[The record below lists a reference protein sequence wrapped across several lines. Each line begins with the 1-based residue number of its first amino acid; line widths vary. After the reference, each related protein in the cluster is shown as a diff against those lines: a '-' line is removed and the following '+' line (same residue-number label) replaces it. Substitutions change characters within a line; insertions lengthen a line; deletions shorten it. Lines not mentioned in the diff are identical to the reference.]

1 MLKKRLFFAIF
12 VMLAPAIPT
21 LAGQFNAVLSIG
33 DNMPAFSN
41 LPTTSDER
49 IDSTQIRESVV
60 VMISLASHCPW
71 VRGMDRDMVALAEHF
86 RGKDVKFIGFSVNHR
101 DDDRLPAM
109 KQHAINNR
117 YPITYM
123 YDESQ
128 DIGRKLGATR
138 TPEYFVFNQQRKLV
152 YMGLLYDSPA
162 KINSDGSIRHINGE
176 PQQHYVRDAIDATLA
191 GKPVAIS
198 ETRAHG
204 CSVKYI
210 N

>member
-1 MLKKRLFFAIF
+1 MPEFFRLFITFLVLI
-12 VMLAPAIPT
+12 PAGVS
-21 LAGQFNAVLSIG
+21 AGQYNAILSIG
-33 DNMPAFSN
+33 DTMPAFSA

-49 IDSTQIRESVV
+49 IDSKQIKQSVV
-60 VMISLASHCPW
+60 VMVSLANHCPW
-71 VRGMDRDMVALAEHF
+71 VRGMDRDLVALANKYKD
-86 RGKDVKFIGFSVNHR
+86 KDVKIIGFSVNHR
-101 DDDRLPAM
+101 EDDRLEAM
-109 KQHAINNR
+109 KKHAKDNG
-117 YPITYM
+117 YSFTYM

-162 KINSDGSIRHINGE
+162 KMNSDGSVHHINGE
-176 PQQHYVRDAIDATLA
+176 PKQHYVSAAIDATLA
-191 GKPVAIS
+191 GRSPQVS